1 MYISFTQTFI
11 YINIYSCL
19 PKKAMEHNNNTETP
33 TTDNTANNNIRVV
46 FLPSHVSSMHQPL
59 DVPLFQQFRGL
70 MSSQSLT
77 DLTNE
82 HSESDSDDS
91 SSELSS
97 TESLPDLASFHSEPD
112 SWFTTHTGY
121 FPTSSSDE
129 DSDSLPDLVSN
140 NSDTDSDDSSSS
152 GEENNTTILYV
163 DGYNALTNAHIL
175 NIDEVRARPANT
187 NRPTLRIRVRT
198 SAAGN
203 DCNKAEVP

>member
-46 FLPSHVSSMHQPL
+46 FLPSNVSSMHQPL

-97 TESLPDLASFHSEPD
+97 TESLPDLASFHFEPD
-112 SWFTTHTGY
+112 SL
-121 FPTSSSDE
+121 SNDE

-152 GEENNTTILYV
+152 GEENNIRILYV
-163 DGYNALTNAHIL
+163 DGYNALSNAQIL
-175 NIDEVRARPANT
+175 NMDEVRAHPANT

>member
-1 MYISFTQTFI
+1 M
-11 YINIYSCL
+11 
-19 PKKAMEHNNNTETP
+19 
-33 TTDNTANNNIRVV
+33 V
-46 FLPSHVSSMHQPL
+46 QPL
-59 DVPLFQQFRGL
+59 DEPLFQRVRGL
-70 MSSQSLT
+70 NSSQILT

-82 HSESDSDDS
+82 PSESDTDDS

-97 TESLPDLASFHSEPD
+97 TDSLPDLASFHFEPD
-112 SWFTTHTGY
+112 SL
-121 FPTSSSDE
+121 SNDE

-152 GEENNTTILYV
+152 GEENNVRILYM
-163 DGYNALTNAHIL
+163 DGYNLHTNAHIL
-175 NIDEVRARPANT
+175 NMDEVRAHPANT

>member
-1 MYISFTQTFI
+1 
-11 YINIYSCL
+11 
-19 PKKAMEHNNNTETP
+19 MEHNQD
-33 TTDNTANNNIRVV
+33 TTSSTDITGDGNIRV
-46 FLPSHVSSMHQPL
+46 LGIPSRVSSMVQPL
-59 DVPLFQQFRGL
+59 DGPLFQRVRGL
-70 MSSQSLT
+70 NSSQILT

-82 HSESDSDDS
+82 PSESDTDDS

-97 TESLPDLASFHSEPD
+97 IDSLPDLVSVHSEPD
-112 SWFTTHTGY
+112 TWYTTHTGY

-163 DGYNALTNAHIL
+163 DGYNALTNAQIL
-175 NIDEVRARPANT
+175 NLDEVRARPANT
-187 NRPTLRIRVRT
+187 NRPHLRIRVRT

-203 DCNKAEVP
+203 VCNKAEVP